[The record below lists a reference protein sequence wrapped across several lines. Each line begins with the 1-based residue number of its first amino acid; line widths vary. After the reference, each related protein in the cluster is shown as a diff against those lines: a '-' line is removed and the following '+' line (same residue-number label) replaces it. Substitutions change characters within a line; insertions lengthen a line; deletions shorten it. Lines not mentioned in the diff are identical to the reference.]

1 MTEFWE
7 KAFSSNEKMW
17 GNNAVDNA
25 YAVLELLKQEKAKD
39 ILIPGFGYGR
49 NAKVFHDA
57 GIKVSGIEISETAIL
72 KARKQFDNE
81 TIIHHGSV
89 NNMPYDDVSYDAIYS
104 YSLIHLLNQTERMNF
119 LYNCYQQL
127 KKNGLL
133 VTVALSVNDHR
144 YGMGNEIAQN
154 TFMSPNGLSL
164 YFYDEAAIKT
174 EFMAY
179 NIEQVEEITEPNKP
193 NTNPFEKMWMVV
205 CRKQ

>member
-1 MTEFWE
+1 MAEFWE

-25 YAVLELLKQEKAKD
+25 YTVLEMLKQEKAKD

-72 KARKQFDNE
+72 KAGMQFDNE

-104 YSLIHLLNQTERMNF
+104 YSLIHL
-119 LYNCYQQL
+119 
-127 KKNGLL
+127 
-133 VTVALSVNDHR
+133 
-144 YGMGNEIAQN
+144 
-154 TFMSPNGLSL
+154 
-164 YFYDEAAIKT
+164 
-174 EFMAY
+174 
-179 NIEQVEEITEPNKP
+179 
-193 NTNPFEKMWMVV
+193 
-205 CRKQ
+205 